1 MTRTLT
7 LLIVL
12 MGCLLASCGAP
23 LESYD
28 IAILNARVMDPETG
42 FDQVRNVGVRDDV
55 IATITA
61 DEIKGL
67 RTIDAAGNVAAPGF
81 IDLHQ
86 HGQSPVNYRAQI
98 HDGIT
103 TALELEIGVEDI
115 PAWYAEREGNA
126 LVNHGASISH
136 PYSRNIAM
144 TGENPGLS
152 GDAMAQPLA
161 DGQLEA
167 LEERIQAGLEA
178 GAVAVGFG
186 IAYTPGA
193 TLDEITAIF
202 KLAARYNA
210 VCHVHMRTAVD
221 LTNLEEVLTAAK
233 DSGASLH
240 VVHLNSSSRDEAP
253 KYLARIREAQA
264 EGIDVTTECYP
275 YNRGSTR
282 IDSHS
287 YSDWET
293 YSDEE
298 LGQFTWVE
306 TGENLTRETFRKYRA
321 QGGTII
327 SPPTYSL
334 ETVKL
339 LVADPLTMIASDGMW
354 IDNGRAHPRT
364 WGTFSRVL
372 GHYVREEGALTLMDA
387 LGKMTVRPAQRLEK
401 RIPAMNKKGRLQEG
415 ADADIVVFDPESVI
429 DRATFD
435 DPVQYSAG
443 IRYVLVNGALT
454 LDDGELVAGVAAGE
468 AIRASR
474 AR

>member
-1 MTRTLT
+1 MLV
-7 LLIVL
+7 VL
-12 MGCLLASCGAP
+12 GCGAP
-23 LESYD
+23 PETYD
-28 IAILNARVMDPETG
+28 LVILNARVMDPETG
-42 FDQVRNVGVRDDV
+42 FDQVSNVGVHDGV
-55 IATITA
+55 VAAITE
-61 DEIKGL
+61 DEITGTQ
-67 RTIDAAGNVAAPGF
+67 TIDAAGNVAAPGF

-86 HGQSPVNYRAQI
+86 HGQSPVNYKAQI
-98 HDGIT
+98 HDGVT

-115 PAWYAEREGNA
+115 SAWYAERDGSA

-144 TGENPGLS
+144 TGTNPGLT
-152 GDAMAQPLA
+152 GDAMAQPLGA
-161 DGQLEA
+161 GQLEA
-167 LEERIQAGLEA
+167 LEEQVKAGLEA

-202 KLAARYNA
+202 KLAERYNA

-221 LTNLEEVLTAAK
+221 LSNLEEVLTAAK
-233 DSGASLH
+233 NSGASLH
-240 VVHLNSSSRDEAP
+240 IVHLNSSSRDEAP

-282 IDSHS
+282 IDSHR

-298 LGQFTWVE
+298 LSQFTWVE
-306 TGENLTRETFRKYRA
+306 TGENLNRETFAKYRA

-334 ETVKL
+334 DTVKL

-372 GHYVREEGALTLMDA
+372 GRYVREEGALTLMDA

-401 RIPAMNKKGRLQEG
+401 RIPAMKKKGRLQEG
-415 ADADIVVFDPESVI
+415 ADADIVVFDPESII
-429 DRATFD
+429 DRATYD
-435 DPVQYSAG
+435 DPVQYSTG
-443 IRYVLVNGALT
+443 VRYVLVNGALT
-454 LDDGELVAGVAAGE
+454 LDDGELVVGVAAGE
-468 AIRASR
+468 AVRAV
-474 AR
+474 ALN